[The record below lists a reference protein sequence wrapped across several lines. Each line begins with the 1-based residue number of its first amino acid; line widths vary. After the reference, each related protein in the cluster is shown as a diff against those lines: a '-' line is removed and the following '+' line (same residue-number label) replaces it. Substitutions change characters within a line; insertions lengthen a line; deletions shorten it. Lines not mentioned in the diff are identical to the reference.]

1 MMAER
6 ITVERCKK
14 TLAAMGK
21 RGGFRTWTSGSWP
34 GDTGGFFYIEV
45 AYGKPRIHY
54 ALRGGGESDVSPRL
68 PPRQLYDWMHEQGVE
83 GFRTF
88 LKYKRIR

>member
-1 MMAER
+1 MAER

-14 TLAAMGK
+14 LLEAMGK
-21 RGGFRTWTSGSWP
+21 KGKFKVWTSGPWS
-34 GDTGGFFYIEV
+34 DMGGFFYIEV

-54 ALRGGGESDVSPRL
+54 ALRGGGESDFSPRL
-68 PPRQLYDWMHEQGVE
+68 PARQLYEWMHEQGVE